1 MPNSFYPEFLM
12 PPETIAPAVTEPRTL
27 LFPELDAE
35 LALTRAMLSLV
46 PWEQADSKPHPR
58 SMKLGNLATH
68 VAQLPNFL
76 AVMAT
81 TDVLHFKPEDFAPP
95 AIGSTADLLALF
107 DTESAKMHAA
117 LAQLDW
123 VRLDAS
129 WKMMMGEHTL
139 IDNKRGYLLRHMG
152 VNHLVHHRA
161 QLGVY
166 LRLLDVKIP
175 GSYGPSADEM

>member
-1 MPNSFYPEFLM
+1 MPNSSNGEPLI
-12 PPETIAPAVTEPRTL
+12 PPETIAPAVTEPRAL
-27 LFPELDAE
+27 LFPEIDAE

-46 PWEQADSKPHPR
+46 PWEQADFKPHPR

-76 AVMAT
+76 TVMAT
-81 TDVLHFKPEDFAPP
+81 TDVLHFKPEEFTPP
-95 AIGSTADLLALF
+95 AIGSTADLLSLF
-107 DTESAKMHAA
+107 DTESAKMHDA
-117 LAQLDW
+117 LTHLDW
-123 VRLDAS
+123 ARLDGS
-129 WKMMMGEHTL
+129 WKMVMGEHTI

-166 LRLLDVKIP
+166 LRLLDIRIP